1 MIKRIKRRYIAFK
14 IIDGFP
20 TKKNLIRCIESGL
33 RGIRL
38 RIIEYDEHTGQGVIR
53 CGHKSV
59 KIIQE
64 FLSSVSIHVTGVTG
78 TIKTLRRKFLNIY
91 E

>member
-33 RGIRL
+33 RGIKFQ
-38 RIIEYDEHTGQGVIR
+38 IIEYDEHTGHGIIR

-59 KIIQE
+59 RIIID
-64 FLSSVSIHVTGVTG
+64 FLNSVSITVKGISG
-78 TIKTLRRKFLNIY
+78 TIKTLRRKFLNI
-91 E
+91 